1 MATIRLIAGLG
12 NPGAEHL
19 LDRHNA
25 GFWFA
30 DALAQAHG
38 AAFRAE
44 RRFSGELC
52 RIDTGGN
59 ELLLFKPTAYMN
71 RSGLPLRSLC
81 DYRKIPPAEVLVAHD
96 ELDLPPGTV
105 RLKRGGGHGGHNGL
119 RSLIQH
125 LPDASFVRVRV
136 GVGRPPPRWD
146 PADYVLSRFTRDERP
161 DADRVVT
168 EAADAIEA
176 ILKDGLARVMN
187 VYNRSPEKAGGD
199 RGADRSAATG
209 GGPDAKEEEDG

>member
-52 RIDTGGN
+52 RIDAGGN

-119 RSLIQH
+119 RDAIAH
-125 LPDASFVRVRV
+125 LGEDFLRLRFGIGHPGNRHEVVS
-136 GVGRPPPRWD
+136 
-146 PADYVLSRFTRDERP
+146 YVLHR
-161 DADRVVT
+161 
-168 EAADAIEA
+168 AAPEEEKLIAAAVGAAVEA
-176 ILKDGLARVMN
+176 IPLLLEDGE
-187 VYNRSPEKAGGD
+187 EKAKH
-199 RGADRSAATG
+199 RLHSRASGA
-209 GGPDAKEEEDG
+209 

>member
-119 RSLIQH
+119 RDTIAH
-125 LPDASFVRVRV
+125 LGEGFLRLRFGIGHPGNRHEVVS
-136 GVGRPPPRWD
+136 
-146 PADYVLSRFTRDERP
+146 YVLHRAAPDE
-161 DADRVVT
+161 
-168 EAADAIEA
+168 EKLIAAAVGAAVEA
-176 ILKDGLARVMN
+176 IPLLLEDGE
-187 VYNRSPEKAGGD
+187 EKAKH
-199 RGADRSAATG
+199 RLHSRQSGA
-209 GGPDAKEEEDG
+209 